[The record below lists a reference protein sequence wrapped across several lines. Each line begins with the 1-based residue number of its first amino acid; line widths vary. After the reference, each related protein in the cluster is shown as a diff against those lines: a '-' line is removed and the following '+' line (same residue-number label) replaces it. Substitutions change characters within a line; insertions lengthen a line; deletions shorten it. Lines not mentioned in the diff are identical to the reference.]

1 MRTINIMRLAK
12 SKLWMMGILFMLA
25 CSGQNDSQGL
35 NAGDLGESPERSS
48 SQPLMSFLSM
58 SHDFGTIIE
67 GEMVVCYF
75 DYENSG
81 ERELVIKSVET
92 TCGCT
97 TPDWSREPLKQG
109 EKERLKIIFDAKGRS
124 GAQRKVVTVTS
135 NANNS
140 PLRLTIRAN
149 INSNVN

>member
-1 MRTINIMRLAK
+1 MRTINVMRLAK
-12 SKLWMMGILFMLA
+12 SKLWMMGILFILA
-25 CSGQNDSQGL
+25 CSGQNGSQGL
-35 NAGDLGESPERSS
+35 TAGDLGESPEGSS
-48 SQPLMSFLSM
+48 GQPLMSFVSL

-97 TPDWSREPLKQG
+97 TPDWSKEPLKQG

-124 GAQRKVVTVTS
+124 GAQRKVVTVMS
-135 NANNS
+135 NSSNS

-149 INSNVN
+149 VNTNVN

>member
-1 MRTINIMRLAK
+1 MRLAK

-25 CSGQNDSQGL
+25 CSGQNDRQGL
-35 NAGDLGESPERSS
+35 NAGDLGESPEGSTG
-48 SQPLMSFLSM
+48 QPLMSFLSM
-58 SHDFGTIIE
+58 RHDFGTIIE

-149 INSNVN
+149 VNSNVN

>member
-1 MRTINIMRLAK
+1 
-12 SKLWMMGILFMLA
+12 MMGILFMLA
-25 CSGQNDSQGL
+25 CSGQNDRQGL
-35 NAGDLGESPERSS
+35 NAGDLGESPEGSS
-48 SQPLMSFLSM
+48 GQPLMSFVSM

-81 ERELVIKSVET
+81 EREMVIKSVET

-97 TPDWSREPLKQG
+97 TPDWNREPLKQG

-135 NANNS
+135 NASNS

>member
-35 NAGDLGESPERSS
+35 DAGDLGESPEDSS

-124 GAQRKVVTVTS
+124 GAQRKVVTVAS
-135 NANNS
+135 NASNS